1 MEAILFWFWL
11 ACYPL
16 CNVSRKTMGGNLPAV
31 AWKAKFF
38 FFGFGLLVILFAM
51 SPEEKLH
58 LRSVQLVPS
67 VFNAVAHRAQKAD
80 GDRVYQSTE
89 DHVIGH
95 TS

>member
-1 MEAILFWFWL
+1 
-11 ACYPL
+11 
-16 CNVSRKTMGGNLPAV
+16 MGGGLYGGTLEGQIL
-31 AWKAKFF
+31 